1 MASLAITDV
10 TVIDCSGAAARPEST
25 VLIADGR
32 ITEVGPSANVEI
44 PAGARVAAGRGR
56 FLIPGLWDMHGHL
69 TDATEDALALLL
81 MNGVTG
87 VRDLGGDLAL
97 LDRWRAEIETG
108 SRAGPRIVRAG
119 PFVDGPKE
127 GVTNR
132 LTVTSPDGARR
143 AVHEVKASG
152 VDFIKVHNA
161 LPREA
166 FFALMA
172 EARSENVPVAV
183 HLPAG
188 VSSAE
193 ASDAGAASL
202 EHIETI
208 NESAI
213 WQPAATV
220 TTVEDAVEANLG
232 QAGQA
237 LFELLA
243 RNGTWYVPTLIAYE
257 RGFVLW
263 SDDPEALRPRLD
275 IHRKQIGLV
284 GMMHRAGVPIM
295 AGSDFSDWGMVPG
308 VDLHNE
314 LALLVEAGL
323 SPLEALQTATLNPA
337 KFLGL
342 SHSIGLIQD
351 GYAAD
356 LVLLDAN
363 PLENISHTR
372 KINAVVSKGTFHPLA
387 STMAKALL
395 DAS

>member
-1 MASLAITDV
+1 
-10 TVIDCSGAAARPEST
+10 
-25 VLIADGR
+25 
-32 ITEVGPSANVEI
+32 
-44 PAGARVAAGRGR
+44 
-56 FLIPGLWDMHGHL
+56 MHGHL
-69 TDATEDALALLL
+69 TDATEDALSLLL
-81 MNGVTG
+81 INGVTG

-97 LDRWRAEIETG
+97 IDRWRSQIDAGTL
-108 SRAGPRIVRAG
+108 AGPRVVRAG

-132 LTVTSPDGARR
+132 LTVTTPHQARQ
-143 AVHEVKASG
+143 AVQQLRASG

-166 FFALMA
+166 FFALME
-172 EARSENVPVAV
+172 EARAVHLPVAV
-183 HLPAG
+183 HLPSG

-213 WQPAATV
+213 WGPGATI
-220 TTVEDAVEANLG
+220 TTIAEALDANLG
-232 QAGQA
+232 PAGQS
-237 LFELLA
+237 LFNHLA

-263 SDDPEALRPRLD
+263 TEDPEALSPRLD
-275 IHRKQIGLV
+275 AHRKHIELV
-284 GMMHRAGVPIM
+284 RMMHSAGVQIM

-314 LALLVEAGL
+314 LALLVEAGF
-323 SPLEALQTATLNPA
+323 SPMEALQAATLNPA
-337 KFLGL
+337 RFLGL
-342 SHSIGLIQD
+342 SQRFGTIQA
-351 GYAAD
+351 GHGAD

-372 KINAVVSKGTFHPLA
+372 KINAVVFNGTFYPLHSIRA
-387 STMAKALL
+387 TALL
-395 DAS
+395 DAAS